1 MFKALLST
9 GVAAAA
15 LMVGTVSGTTGDD
28 AAVARLCKYISINTT
43 NPPGNEKSGAEY
55 LASILRSNGID
66 ATLFDTAPGRACVYA
81 KLPGTG
87 KKRPIILLNH
97 IDVVPAK
104 AEDWQHAPFE
114 GKVYDNE
121 IWGRGAIDMKS
132 TGMAELEAMVSIKRA
147 GAQHDRDIIFLGTP
161 DEEVGGAAGA
171 EWMTKNHPQLV
182 KDAEYLINEGFGI
195 DTRDDGTPKFWGVDV
210 AEKSV
215 MWLRLTATG
224 QAGHASMPITDSA
237 PNRLARALA
246 HVVNNP
252 PAPNVIPSVKRF
264 FEDIAVTED
273 EPVRSYFKNITQS
286 VQEPKIYGAL
296 LKNKLLSSMLRD
308 TVSLTVLKA
317 GYKTNVIPA
326 EATAELDCRL
336 LPNTDKY
343 QFIKQ
348 IEDKIDDPSVKVS
361 VLEYVKADPSPYD
374 TELFKVITDVAN
386 SSGPLRAP
394 VVPIVVPWFTDSHFF
409 RNFGTVAYGFMPFRI
424 DAEHMA
430 TMHGKDERIPV
441 KNYLEGIHLMTQIVD
456 NIAR

>member
-9 GVAAAA
+9 GVAVAAF
-15 LMVGTVSGTTGDD
+15 MVGTVSGTAGDD
-28 AAVARLCKYISINTT
+28 EAVARLCKYISINTT
-43 NPPGNEKSGAEY
+43 NPPGNEKAGAEY

-81 KLPGTG
+81 KLAGTG
-87 KKRPIILLNH
+87 KKRPLILLNH

-114 GKVYDNE
+114 GKVYNNE

-132 TGMAELEAMVSIKRA
+132 TGMAELEAMVNIKRE
-147 GAQHDRDIIFLGTP
+147 GLKHDRDIVFLGTP

-171 EWMTKNHPQLV
+171 EWMTKNHPELV
-182 KDAEYLINEGFGI
+182 RDAEYLINEGFGI
-195 DTRDDGTPKFWGVDV
+195 DTRPDGTPRYWGVDV

-224 QAGHASMPITDSA
+224 DAGHASMPMADSA

-246 HVVNNP
+246 HIVNNP
-252 PAPNVIPSVKRF
+252 PAPQVIPSVKTF
-264 FEDIAVTED
+264 FENIAGSQD
-273 EPVRSYFKNITQS
+273 EPLRSYYKNITQS
-286 VQEPKIYGAL
+286 VQDPQAYGIM
-296 LKNKLLSSMLRD
+296 LKDRLLSSMLRD

-326 EATAELDCRL
+326 DAIAELDCRL
-336 LPNTDKY
+336 LPNTDKD

-348 IEDKIDDPSVKVS
+348 IEDKIGDPAVKVS

-374 TELFKVITDVAN
+374 TELFKVITDVAGN
-386 SSGPLRAP
+386 SGSLRAP
-394 VVPIVVPWFTDSHFF
+394 VVPVVVPWFTDSHFF
-409 RNFGTVAYGFMPFRI
+409 RTFGTVAYGFMPFRI

-430 TMHGKDERIPV
+430 TMHGKNERIPV
-441 KNYLEGIHLMTQIVD
+441 KNYLEGIHTMTQIVES
-456 NIAR
+456 ISK